1 MLTTRGFEQ
10 IPDSYQGIYRLDLTT
25 FQWQLVGALWFT
37 REGDNLLHPY
47 HATKAV
53 WDDEARQWL
62 VMTVSHG
69 EDHCLMQGA
78 TRADI
83 LHGMH
88 TMDVSPLGEPH
99 AITHTDED
107 PDFLYDAASRQWLLA
122 YVSVLADK
130 GYQTI
135 LARSKRWN
143 GAYTEVAHS
152 TVGNETGT
160 RLLNLRDVP
169 TLAKRTGQDFCILSG
184 GDQYNVLGYPSL
196 ERQGTLH
203 VRYPDGGFRGW
214 ASVTPIPWNDGMRW
228 LWITFDR
235 GRPHGRYSYGSLYV
249 FLSSLT
255 PSGN

>member
-37 REGDNLLHPY
+37 REGDHLLHPY

-99 AITHTDED
+99 ANTHTDED
-107 PDFLYDAASRQWLLA
+107 PDFLSPVAVGVRQCP
-122 YVSVLADK
+122 
-130 GYQTI
+130 
-135 LARSKRWN
+135 RR
-143 GAYTEVAHS
+143 
-152 TVGNETGT
+152 
-160 RLLNLRDVP
+160 
-169 TLAKRTGQDFCILSG
+169 
-184 GDQYNVLGYPSL
+184 
-196 ERQGTLH
+196 
-203 VRYPDGGFRGW
+203 
-214 ASVTPIPWNDGMRW
+214 
-228 LWITFDR
+228 
-235 GRPHGRYSYGSLYV
+235 
-249 FLSSLT
+249 
-255 PSGN
+255 